1 MRRRIAPEPT
11 LPMSRFRP
19 STPLAVLAGLA
30 LVVAACT
37 ATTAS
42 PAAPTPTAPTPTTS
56 DAQATPSPPASDS
69 PEPSASEAASQVT
82 VRMEGSDF
90 IPAELTIAAGTN
102 VIFVNASDFAH
113 TVTEGS
119 GGRAVA
125 DPFVDVEV
133 AEGDSVGVMFD
144 EPGTYEITCRIHPT
158 MELTVTV
165 EG

>member
-1 MRRRIAPEPT
+1 MRRCIAPEPT

-19 STPLAVLAGLA
+19 STPLAVLAWLA
-30 LVVAACT
+30 LVVGACT
-37 ATTAS
+37 GTTAS
-42 PAAPTPTAPTPTTS
+42 PAASAPTAS
-56 DAQATPSPPASDS
+56 EAQATPLPPASDS

-119 GGRAVA
+119 GGQAVA

-158 MELTVTV
+158 MQLTITV
-165 EG
+165 ED

>member
-37 ATTAS
+37 GTTAS
-42 PAAPTPTAPTPTTS
+42 PAAPTPTAS
-56 DAQATPSPPASDS
+56 EAQATPSPPASDS
-69 PEPSASEAASQVT
+69 PASSASKPAPEPVT
-82 VRMEGSDF
+82 VSMDGSEF
-90 IPAELTIAAGTN
+90 IPAELTIAPGTN

-125 DPFVDVEV
+125 DPFVDAEV
-133 AEGDSVGVMFD
+133 AEGDRVGVMFD
-144 EPGTYEITCRIHPT
+144 EPGTYQITCRIHPT
-158 MELTVTV
+158 MQLTITV
-165 EG
+165 ED